1 MRETDGPVLSVGDQY
16 QRAIAALAEQGQSSR
31 RGHQSIRRAGQSSR
45 PAHQDITAVDLIQK
59 GDLVKTQNAGNAPPH
74 CRGIVSNPS
83 HIGTLPGRHE
93 VGYTE
98 SLQRHE
104 ATTQPPVGQRL

>member
-1 MRETDGPVLSVGDQY
+1 MRETDGPVLSIGDQY
-16 QRAIAALAEQGQSSR
+16 QGTIAALAEQGQSSGR
-31 RGHQSIRRAGQSSR
+31 SHQSIRRAGQSSLL
-45 PAHQDITAVDLIQK
+45 AHQDMTPVDLIQK
-59 GDLVKTQNAGNAPPH
+59 GYLVKTQNAGNVPPH
-74 CRGIVSNPS
+74 CRGIVSNLI

-104 ATTQPPVGQRL
+104 ATRQPPVSQRL